1 MPSRQTVEAF
11 AAALESG
18 RFVEAILDF
27 YAEDASM
34 QENGD
39 PPRRGRDLLV
49 EGEKKVLA
57 RSKSVTARRLSPIL
71 IDGDH
76 VAIRWLFEF
85 ETAEGRK
92 RRLDEI
98 AWQRWEGE
106 KVMEERFFYD
116 PRQLDRGEKET
127 A

>member
-11 AAALESG
+11 AAAVEAG
-18 RFVEAILDF
+18 RFVEAIVDF
-27 YAEDASM
+27 YAEGASM
-34 QENGD
+34 QENTD
-39 PPRRGRDLLV
+39 PPRVGRDLLV
-49 EGEKKVLA
+49 EGEKKVIA

-71 IDGDH
+71 IEGEH

-85 ETAEGRK
+85 ESADGTR

-106 KVMEERFFYD
+106 KIVQEQFFYD
-116 PRQLDRGEKET
+116 PGQLGR
-127 A
+127 